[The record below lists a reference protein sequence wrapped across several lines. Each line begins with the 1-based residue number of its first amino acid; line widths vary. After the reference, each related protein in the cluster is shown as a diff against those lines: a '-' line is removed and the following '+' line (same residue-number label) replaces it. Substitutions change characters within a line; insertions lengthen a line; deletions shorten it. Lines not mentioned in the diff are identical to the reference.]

1 METKKKLYKGKALYQ
16 PTGKAGEYSA
26 WAVNFFIGCSNN
38 CTYCYCK
45 RGVFS
50 HFWSTTPRLKKSFKD
65 ADQAISIF
73 EKEMMANLEELR
85 KAGIFFSFT
94 TDPMLDETLELT
106 LRAVGMAVLN
116 NVPVKILTKCSDW
129 LDTPIWASTEPLL
142 LGHKDKIAFGFT
154 LTGCDDKEPFASS
167 NQKRIDA
174 MQKVHELGF
183 HTFASIEPVID
194 IVASDAMMR
203 KALPYCQLF
212 KVGLMSGGAKPD
224 EVALKEFVDYWSR
237 TLDKFGKKVYWKQSI
252 RDYLGDKFSPLM
264 DSSVESNYNI
274 FD

>member
-1 METKKKLYKGKALYQ
+1 MENKKKLYKGKAIYQ
-16 PTGKAGEYSA
+16 PQGRASEYA
-26 WAVNFFIGCSNN
+26 TWACNFFTGCSND
-38 CTYCYCK
+38 CEYCYCK
-45 RGVFS
+45 RGVMS
-50 HFWSTTPRLKKSFKD
+50 HVWTTVPKLKMCLRNAPID
-65 ADQAISIF
+65 IF
-73 EKEMMANLEELR
+73 QKELMANLEELR
-85 KAGIFFSFT
+85 KHGLLFSFT
-94 TDPMLDETLELT
+94 TDPMLPETFELT
-106 LRAVGMAVLN
+106 LTAVSIAVLQG
-116 NVPVKILTKCSDW
+116 VPVKILTKRADW
-129 LDTPIWASTEPLL
+129 LDTPTWKSAEPLL
-142 LGHKDKIAFGFT
+142 LGHKNKIAFGIT
-154 LTGCDDKEPFASS
+154 LTGCDAKEPFASS